1 MFKTSHLQEL
11 KRRYASM
18 YATPAE
24 KKVIE
29 DGTDEGVNQYKK
41 DTPGQDIEK
50 EFKEH
55 CGVCGEQGIK
65 EDEIEEKYVI
75 KHRKN
80 KNRYLSNKAMD
91 ASNVKDA
98 LKFKSEKEAK
108 NTLNG
113 LDWQFRSN
121 YEIVKEE
128 EENVL
133 DEAKNIKTVKLIVS
147 PKPDATKTHAIL
159 LKMFPQENRND
170 LWDLARNMEDVGAT
184 LKEGTALQVKMALD
198 DAGLKGKW
206 KNNKVYV
213 KKRDVKKAEKAL
225 KGNVIYRGKPPVVV
239 GEEIEEAHKVECPK
253 CKGEGCEHCDGK
265 GYHIKEAKGTA
276 FPATVDTLRKIVKDK
291 QHQTVMFKSGQA
303 LVDLFTASAMVQVYD
318 ALKKPE
324 MKKHFEKMITDK
336 AGFLKTQA
344 FAMKMI
350 GK

>member
-11 KRRYASM
+11 KRRYASI
-18 YATPAE
+18 YAPPVE
-24 KKVIE
+24 EKVIE
-29 DGTDEGVNQYKK
+29 DGTIEGAKKYKK

-55 CGVCGEQGIK
+55 CGVCGEQGI
-65 EDEIEEKYVI
+65 EEVE
-75 KHRKN
+75 
-80 KNRYLSNKAMD
+80 
-91 ASNVKDA
+91 V
-98 LKFKSEKEAK
+98 E
-108 NTLNG
+108 
-113 LDWQFRSN
+113 
-121 YEIVKEE
+121 
-128 EENVL
+128 
-133 DEAKNIKTVKLIVS
+133 
-147 PKPDATKTHAIL
+147 
-159 LKMFPQENRND
+159 
-170 LWDLARNMEDVGAT
+170 
-184 LKEGTALQVKMALD
+184 EGTALQVKMALSD
-198 DAGLKGKW
+198 VGLKGTW

-225 KGNVIYRGKPPVVV
+225 KGNVIYKGKPPVVV
-239 GEEIEEAHKVECPK
+239 GEEVEEAHKVECPK

-344 FAMKMI
+344 FAMKMA

>member
-11 KRRYASM
+11 KRRYASI
-18 YATPAE
+18 YAPPVE
-24 KKVIE
+24 EKVIE
-29 DGTDEGVNQYKK
+29 DGTIEGAKKYKK

-55 CGVCGEQGIK
+55 CGVCGEQGIE
-65 EDEIEEKYVI
+65 EDEIE
-75 KHRKN
+75 
-80 KNRYLSNKAMD
+80 
-91 ASNVKDA
+91 
-98 LKFKSEKEAK
+98 
-108 NTLNG
+108 
-113 LDWQFRSN
+113 
-121 YEIVKEE
+121 
-128 EENVL
+128 
-133 DEAKNIKTVKLIVS
+133 
-147 PKPDATKTHAIL
+147 
-159 LKMFPQENRND
+159 
-170 LWDLARNMEDVGAT
+170 
-184 LKEGTALQVKMALD
+184 EGTALQVKMALSD
-198 DAGLKGKW
+198 VGLKGTW

-225 KGNVIYRGKPPVVV
+225 KGNVIYKGKPPVVV
-239 GEEIEEAHKVECPK
+239 GEEVEEAHKVECPK

-324 MKKHFEKMITDK
+324 MKKHFEKMIGDK

-344 FAMKMI
+344 FAMKMV
-350 GK
+350 K

>member
-18 YATPAE
+18 YAPPVE
-24 KKVIE
+24 EKVIE
-29 DGTDEGVNQYKK
+29 DGTIEGVEQYKK

-55 CGVCGEQGIK
+55 CGVCGE
-65 EDEIEEKYVI
+65 EDEKESIEEKYVI